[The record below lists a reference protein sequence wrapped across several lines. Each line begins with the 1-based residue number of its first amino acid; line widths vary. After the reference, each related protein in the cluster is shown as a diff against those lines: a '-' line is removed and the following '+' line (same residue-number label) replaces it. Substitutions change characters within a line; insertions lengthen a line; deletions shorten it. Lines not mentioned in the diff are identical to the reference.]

1 MVFYKIFIV
10 NFDSKIIAEFSDVIH
25 ENGKFTLCGAAQ
37 NGYEAI
43 EKIKTAM
50 PDFVVLSD
58 VIPGHDAFG
67 IIKEIRKSCPFIPS
81 FIMLSFSHDESLIR
95 YAASIGVSSFFIYPF
110 KFSDVLD
117 RMIGLKN
124 STNLHRITLENS
136 KMESSSTY
144 DSQTKNISYMLL
156 KLGIP
161 VNMRG
166 YRYLKTSIELC
177 VNDPEIFENGITKF
191 LYPLVAKIHNTTSEC
206 VERSIRNAISS
217 AWKNMDFKNHDEL
230 FGFSY
235 FSHRPTNSQFL
246 ALVIQRAKF
255 EANLVM

>member
-10 NFDSKIIAEFSDVIH
+10 NFDSKIISEFSDVIN
-25 ENGKFTLCGAAQ
+25 ENGRFTLCGTAE
-37 NGYEAI
+37 NGYDAV
-43 EKIKTAM
+43 EKIKTTM

-58 VIPGHDAFG
+58 VIPGPDAFG
-67 IIKEIRKSCPFIPS
+67 IIKEIKKSCVLIPS
-81 FIMLSFSHDESLIR
+81 FIMLSFSHDENLIR

-110 KFSDVLD
+110 NFNDVLD
-117 RMIGLKN
+117 RMLGLKN
-124 STNLHRITLENS
+124 NLYTAGQCDLYEQNVHKNI
-136 KMESSSTY
+136 
-144 DSQTKNISYMLL
+144 QPPTKNISCMLL

-177 VNDPEIFENGITKF
+177 IKDPEILDNGITKF

-217 AWKNMDFKNHDEL
+217 AWKNMEPQDNDEI

-235 FSHRPTNSQFL
+235 FNRRPTNSQFL
-246 ALVIQRAKF
+246 ALVLQKAKYDINI
-255 EANLVM
+255 AI

>member
-10 NFDSKIIAEFSDVIH
+10 NFDSKIISEFSDVIH
-25 ENGKFTLCGAAQ
+25 ENGSFSLCGTAE
-37 NGYEAI
+37 NGYDAV
-43 EKIKTAM
+43 EKIKTTM

-58 VIPGHDAFG
+58 VIPGPDAFG
-67 IIKEIRKSCPFIPS
+67 IIKEIKKSCVLSPL
-81 FIMLSFSHDESLIR
+81 FIMLSFSHDENLIR
-95 YAASIGVSSFFIYPF
+95 YAASLGVSSFFIYPF
-110 KFSDVLD
+110 KFHDVLD

-124 STNLHRITLENS
+124 N
-136 KMESSSTY
+136 TY
-144 DSQTKNISYMLL
+144 TPGQYNFSDQKNYKNIFEPPTKNISNMLL

-177 VNDPEIFENGITKF
+177 MKDPEIFENGITKF

-217 AWKNMDFKNHDEL
+217 AWKNMEPQNHDEV

-235 FSHRPTNSQFL
+235 FSRRPTNSQFL
-246 ALVIQRAKF
+246 ALVLQRAKSDVHI
-255 EANLVM
+255 AI